1 MKLSYVR
8 GQKKNTTLR
17 KCSCFLPVS
26 DGILQLILNT
36 LTQFFLLA
44 LNSILLQV
52 EAWLQIA
59 KTLMPD
65 GRIMVNCGGDA
76 SVSLVEDNSPSSWV
90 QNPTIK
96 ALCSAFPGQV
106 RSSFNS

>member
-1 MKLSYVR
+1 MQLF
-8 GQKKNTTLR
+8 
-17 KCSCFLPVS
+17 FLPVS